1 VKSETTTRY
10 LRVSEIA
17 PMLGISI
24 STWWAWAAAKKT
36 PPAIKLSPGVTVW
49 DYAEVMAFIAA
60 RRGNAAQDGAAAH
73 NAEQVAA

>member
-1 VKSETTTRY
+1 MASETTPRY
-10 LRVSEIA
+10 VRVSEIA
-17 PMLGISI
+17 QMLGISI

-49 DYAEVMAFIAA
+49 DYAEVMAFIGA
-60 RRGNAAQDGAAAH
+60 RRGNAGTNGGAAG